1 MAHTDFEEEEFTG
14 QLTGAVIKR
23 IISLV
28 RPHMRWVAAFTVAM
42 VCVSMMDSIFTL
54 INKQIIDRSVV
65 GGDPNALWQMASIW
79 IGLTLFQ
86 AGGAFTF
93 IYMVG
98 VLGER
103 VRYDLRKK
111 MFNHL
116 QELSLSYYNQNA
128 VGRLMA
134 RVTSDSERVSDLLTW
149 GLLDSTWAVVN
160 IITSAAFMLYINW
173 RLALIV
179 LAILPL
185 LIVVAVKFRKLI
197 LVEYRAS
204 RKANSKITGAFNEN
218 VTGVRVTKA
227 LGREDENLV
236 EFKVLTNDMYRASY
250 RAAWLSALFLPS
262 VQMISAIVLSAIVW
276 YGGIQ
281 AQWGLITLGG
291 IQAFISYVTFMLWPV
306 QDLARIYA
314 EMQNSIASAE
324 RIFKL
329 LDTDPD
335 VKDRPEANEP
345 GTIQGE
351 IEFDH
356 VDFFYDDDAGKVH
369 PAGRVHPAGKVQTV
383 ETIST
388 GQPGKNGNDADRE
401 DFSGGGSDEE
411 IPTLVLADFNLRV
424 KPGETIALVGPTGG
438 GKTTIVNLICRFFE
452 PKRGVIRLNGRD
464 YTEYTLHGIQSRIG
478 VVLQTP
484 HLFSGTVR
492 ENIRYGCLDAT
503 DVEIEEAAKLAGAHE
518 FITHLEK
525 GYDQEVGEGGNML
538 SVGQKQLISLARA
551 VLAKPEVFIMDEATS
566 SVDTLTEA
574 QIQRGMEH
582 LMKGRTSFVIA
593 HRLSTIRRA
602 DRIIV
607 IEGGQI
613 AEMGTHAELLRQ
625 RGHYYRLYTQQFR
638 YEREQA
644 YGDSLAASAAAN

>member
-1 MAHTDFEEEEFTG
+1 MAYTEFEEEEFTG
-14 QLTGAVIKR
+14 QLTGDVFKR
-23 IISLV
+23 ILALV
-28 RPHMRWVAAFTVAM
+28 RPHWRFVVAFTFAM
-42 VCVSMMDSIFTL
+42 MCVSMMDSIFTL

-65 GGDPNALWQMASIW
+65 GGDASALWQLAGVWM
-79 IGLTLFQ
+79 GLTIFQ
-86 AGGAFTF
+86 AVGAFTF

-103 VRYDLRKK
+103 IRYDLRKK

-116 QELSLSYYNQNA
+116 QDLSLSYYNQNA

-160 IITSAAFMLYINW
+160 IITSAAFMIYINW

-179 LAILPL
+179 LAILPV
-185 LIVVAVKFRKLI
+185 LIFVAVKFRKLI

-236 EFKVLTNDMYRASY
+236 EFKVLTSDMYRASY

-262 VQMISAIVLSAIVW
+262 VQMLSAVVLSAIVW

-281 AQWGLITLGG
+281 AQWGFITLGG

-314 EMQNSIASAE
+314 DMQNSIASAE

-329 LDTDPD
+329 LDTVPE
-335 VKDRPEANEP
+335 VKDRPEAINP
-345 GTIQGE
+345 GTIQGK

-356 VDFFYDDDAGKVH
+356 VDFYYDDD
-369 PAGRVHPAGKVQTV
+369 AGRVHPAGKVHP
-383 ETIST
+383 T
-388 GQPGKNGNDADRE
+388 GAEHAGTQAQPTQLVKNGDGAA
-401 DFSGGGSDEE
+401 GTIHLGEE
-411 IPTLVLADFNLRV
+411 APSLVLSDFNLQV

-438 GKTTIVNLICRFFE
+438 GKTTIVNLMCRFFE
-452 PKRGVIRLNGRD
+452 PKRGVIRLNGQD

-503 DVEIEEAAKLAGAHE
+503 DVEIGEAAKLAGAHE
-518 FITHLEK
+518 FITRLEK
-525 GYDQEVGEGGNML
+525 GYDQEVGEGGNLL

-551 VLAKPEVFIMDEATS
+551 VLAKPEIFIMDEATS

-607 IEGGQI
+607 IEGGKI
-613 AEMGTHAELLRQ
+613 TEMGSHAELLRQ

-638 YEREQA
+638 HEREQA
-644 YGDSLAASAAAN
+644 YGDPLAMSAAAN